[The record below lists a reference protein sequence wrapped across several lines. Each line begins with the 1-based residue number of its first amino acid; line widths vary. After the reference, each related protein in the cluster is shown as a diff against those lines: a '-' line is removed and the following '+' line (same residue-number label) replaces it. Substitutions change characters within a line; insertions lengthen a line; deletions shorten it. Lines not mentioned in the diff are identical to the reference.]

1 MDVIK
6 KEINLLLK
14 KKNKIEG
21 QIMSLDMDG
30 KITYEQGS
38 KLIDSI
44 SYPPKSACLKI
55 KKVLKLHKLR
65 HKGKWSKEDYL
76 LVVEPQDYNKVLK
89 LTPKH
94 YMFDDDTVK
103 HNKNKKLISVGNFF
117 SDENGLAYSGSGSD
131 DWWVVNKSL
140 LKWLKKIVKKG
151 ETFINKHK

>member
-1 MDVIK
+1 MDV
-6 KEINLLLK
+6 KEINSLLK
-14 KKNKIEG
+14 KKYKI
-21 QIMSLDMDG
+21 QSKIMDLDMDG

-44 SYPPKSACLKI
+44 SYPPKRACLKI

-94 YMFDDDTVK
+94 YMFEDEIVGY
-103 HNKNKKLISVGNFF
+103 NKEKKLINAGYFS
-117 SDENGLAYSGSGSD
+117 SDESGIAYSGSGSD
-131 DWWVVNKSL
+131 NWWIVNKTL
-140 LKWLKKIVKKG
+140 LKWLKKSVKKG
-151 ETFINKHK
+151 ENFINKHK

>member
-1 MDVIK
+1 MDV

-14 KKNKIEG
+14 KKYKIEAN
-21 QIMSLDMDG
+21 IMNLDMDG

-65 HKGKWSKEDYL
+65 HKGKWGKEDYL

-89 LTPKH
+89 LTPKN
-94 YMFDDDTVK
+94 YMFEDDIVK
-103 HNKNKKLISVGNFF
+103 YNKGKKLINVGYFF
-117 SDENGLAYSGSGSD
+117 SDESGIAYSGSGSD
-131 DWWVVNKSL
+131 DWWIVNKSL
-140 LKWLKKIVKKG
+140 VKWLKKVVKKG